1 MSWCPS
7 LRIVPVLVLF
17 LLAAGAGCSSGPT
30 GADSRRFACT
40 EDSECAAGFVCRE
53 NECLPEETPGTP
65 DGGTD
70 AGPSDGGEP
79 DGGQDG
85 GPDSGIP
92 DGGDTSIPTR
102 LAFGNSQ
109 PPLTVGQCSNAV
121 EVETR
126 TETDIAA
133 PVRTATL
140 LTLSANPTNGITFYR
155 DAACQTPTTSV
166 TVEAGSSRAA
176 YYVRGTVAQTF
187 SLGVVAQGFS
197 NANQGLTFRAAAPT
211 NLVFVTPAQ
220 TLPAGGCSA
229 RVEIEARDAYGNAA
243 SFPSA
248 QTVVLR
254 APNSAGVAFFAD
266 PACQTGLSEQVLAP
280 GASRVAFYFK
290 GRTGGAFNLSAIV
303 TEQFSVFQRETI
315 LPMVRTGSC
324 SFSSSSTQE
333 QCRVFPAQLDLSKT
347 MLFFQT
353 NSYNNNPYTSSVR
366 CALTARDTITCS
378 RNDDGTEV
386 DILWQTVERP
396 SGLQVQHI
404 PVLCKGAV
412 TPVPLSPVSNPE
424 HTFLLVS
431 AEQGGTT
438 LGDDDFFTARLV
450 SASQVD
456 VAFSTAC
463 NSGWKASLQAVE
475 SPDIRV
481 TRGTTDR
488 MTGTQLTVSGL
499 APVDLSSTALL
510 FTHRV
515 SNTDA
520 PVLCDRV
527 LRGELTS
534 PTTITFSRGAGNSAC
549 TTASVDAIS
558 WERIAFGASART
570 QHIPVTLNAPVE
582 SDDFAIT
589 PVDPTRSLI
598 FASGQGPSGQAWG
611 ESSYAS
617 DDISG
622 AALGMFELEGDSEFE
637 ASRGAPLGT
646 VRWNTTVVEF
656 EP

>member
-53 NECLPEETPGTP
+53 NECLPEETPGT
-65 DGGTD
+65 
-70 AGPSDGGEP
+70 
-79 DGGQDG
+79 
-85 GPDSGIP
+85 P

-155 DAACQTPTTSV
+155 DAACQTPITSV

-197 NANQGLTFRAAAPT
+197 NANQGLTFRAATPT
-211 NLVFVTPAQ
+211 GLAFVTGPQ
-220 TLPAGGCSA
+220 TLAAGRCSSLVELEVRDTYGNPSSFASA
-229 RVEIEARDAYGNAA
+229 R
-243 SFPSA
+243 
-248 QTVVLR
+248 TVTLR
-254 APNSAGVAFFAD
+254 APEGSNLAYFTD
-266 PACQTGLSEQVLAP
+266 PACQTAQTEQLFTA
-280 GASRVAFYFK
+280 GASRTAFYIK
-290 GRTGGAFNLSAIV
+290 TRTGGTYTLTASVSQPFFSATYRV
-303 TEQFSVFQRETI
+303 TI
-315 LPMVRTGSC
+315 LPVVRTGSC
-324 SFSSSSTQE
+324 YLSSNSTQRSCPTS
-333 QCRVFPAQLDLSKT
+333 QVDASKT
-347 MLFFQT
+347 MLFFQAISDD
-353 NSYNNNPYTSSVR
+353 NDPNTSNVR
-366 CALTARDTITCS
+366 CELTSKDAITCS

-386 DILWQTVERP
+386 ELFWQTVER
-396 SGLQVQHI
+396 SSLQVQHLSAVCRGTVTTI
-404 PVLCKGAV
+404 PLKPIV
-412 TPVPLSPVSNPE
+412 NPE

-431 AEQGGTT
+431 SEQGGTT
-438 LGDDDFFTARLV
+438 LGDDDFFTARLT
-450 SASQVD
+450 SASQVEL
-456 VAFSTAC
+456 AFSAGC
-463 NSGWKASLQAVE
+463 NSGWKASVQTVE
-475 SPDIRV
+475 SPDIHV
-481 TRGTTDR
+481 TRGTTGK
-488 MTGTQLTVSGL
+488 MTGTQLTVTGL
-499 APVDLSSTALL
+499 APVNLASTALL

-515 SNTDA
+515 SNTDF

-534 PTTITFSRGAGNSAC
+534 PTSITFSRGAGNLSC

-558 WERIAFGASART
+558 WERIEFGASAQT
-570 QHIPVTLNAPVE
+570 QHTQVTLSPSTG
-582 SDDFAIT
+582 SDDVVIG
-589 PVDPTRSLI
+589 PVDRTRSI
-598 FASGQGPSGQAWG
+598 VFASGQGPSGQAWG
-611 ESSYAS
+611 ESSFAG
-617 DDISG
+617 DDVPG
-622 AALGMFELEGDSEFE
+622 AALGKFELYVPTEFDVDR
-637 ASRGAPLGT
+637 ASPEGT
-646 VRWNTTVVEF
+646 VEWGTTVVQF

>member
-1 MSWCPS
+1 MSRCPS
-7 LRIVPVLVLF
+7 MRMAPALLLV
-17 LLAAGAGCSSGPT
+17 LLAAGVGCSSGPT
-30 GADSRRFACT
+30 GAESRRFACT
-40 EDSECAAGFVCRE
+40 EDSACAAGFVCRE

-65 DGGTD
+65 DGGPD
-70 AGPSDGGEP
+70 AGPPDGGEP
-79 DGGQDG
+79 DGG
-85 GPDSGIP
+85 
-92 DGGDTSIPTR
+92 DTSLPTR

-133 PVRTATL
+133 PVQTATL
-140 LTLSANPTNGITFYR
+140 LTLSSNPTHGITFYR

-176 YYVRGTVAQTF
+176 FHVRGTVAQTVN
-187 SLGVVAQGFS
+187 LGVVSQGFS

-243 SFPSA
+243 SFLSA
-248 QTVVLR
+248 RPVSLR

-266 PACQTGLSEQVLAP
+266 PACQTSLNEPVFAQGV
-280 GASRVAFYFK
+280 SRLAFYFK
-290 GRTGGAFNLSAIV
+290 ARTGGVFTLTTLVGEQLSA
-303 TEQFSVFQRETI
+303 FQRETV

-333 QCRVFPAQLDLSKT
+333 QCRISPAQLDLSKT

-353 NSYNNNPYTSSVR
+353 NSYNNNPYTSNVR

-378 RNDDGTEV
+378 RTDDGTDL

-396 SGLQVQHI
+396 SGLQVQHL

-412 TPVPLSPVSNPE
+412 TPVSLSPVSSPE

-431 AEQGGTT
+431 SEQGGTT
-438 LGDDDFFTARLV
+438 LGDDDFFTARLL
-450 SASQVD
+450 SASQAE

-463 NSGWKASLQAVE
+463 NSAWKASLQAVE
-475 SPDIRV
+475 SPDIHV
-481 TRGTTDR
+481 TRGVTDR

-520 PVLCDRV
+520 AILCDRV

-534 PTTITFSRGAGNSAC
+534 PTSITFSRGAGNPAC

-558 WERIAFGASART
+558 WERIEFGASART
-570 QHIPVTLNAPVE
+570 QHIPVTLSASVE
-582 SDDFAIT
+582 SNDFELT

-611 ESSYAS
+611 ESSYAN
-617 DDISG
+617 DDIAG
-622 AALGMFELEGDSEFE
+622 AALGIFYLQDEEFE
-637 ASRGAPLGT
+637 ASRAAPLGT
-646 VRWNTTVVEF
+646 VKWTTTVVEF

>member
-1 MSWCPS
+1 M
-7 LRIVPVLVLF
+7 LLVL
-17 LLAAGAGCSSGPT
+17 LAFWAGCDSGPT
-30 GADSRRFACT
+30 GAESRRFACT
-40 EDSECAAGFVCRE
+40 EDRECAGGFVCRA

-65 DGGTD
+65 DGGPD
-70 AGPSDGGEP
+70 AGPPDGGEP
-79 DGGQDG
+79 DGG
-85 GPDSGIP
+85 PDSGTP
-92 DGGDTSIPTR
+92 DGGDTSLPTR

-126 TETDIAA
+126 TGTDTAA
-133 PVRTATL
+133 PVQTATV
-140 LTLSANPTNGITFYR
+140 LTLSANPSAGLTFYR
-155 DAACQTPTTSV
+155 DAACQLPANSV

-176 YYVRGTVAQTF
+176 FHVRGTVAQTVN
-187 SLGVVAQGFS
+187 LGVVAQGLS
-197 NANQGLTFRAAAPT
+197 NANQALTFRAAAPT

-229 RVEIEARDAYGNAA
+229 RVEVEARDAYGNPA
-243 SFPSA
+243 SFPTA
-248 QTVVLR
+248 RTVLLR
-254 APNSAGVAFFAD
+254 APSSAGVAFFAD

-303 TEQFSVFQRETI
+303 AEQFSVFQRETL
-315 LPMVRTGSC
+315 LPMVRTGFC
-324 SFSSSSTQE
+324 SFSSSSTVE
-333 QCRVFPAQLDLSKT
+333 QCRVSPAQLDLSKT
-347 MLFFQT
+347 MLFFQA
-353 NSYNNNPYTSSVR
+353 NSYNNNPHTSNVR

-378 RNDDGTEV
+378 RNDDGSEV

-412 TPVPLSPVSNPE
+412 TQVPVSPVSSLE

-450 SASQVD
+450 SANQVD

-475 SPDIRV
+475 SPDIHV

-488 MTGTQLTVSGL
+488 MTGTQITVSGL

-534 PTTITFSRGAGNSAC
+534 PTTITFSRGAGNPAC

-570 QHIPVTLNAPVE
+570 QHIPVTLNAPIE

-617 DDISG
+617 DDIAG
-622 AALGMFELEGDSEFE
+622 AALGVFELEGDTEFE
-637 ASRGAPLGT
+637 ASRAAPLGT